1 MNELIDFICWFAFG
15 LIVARIVLYIV
26 NRTLENKIEEVE
38 NIRKKLHKIIH
49 AVKIET
55 YGEMTY
61 WFDAETDQFLAQG
74 RTRDEISD
82 HLKERF
88 KGHIFLINEDTEKGI
103 LAGPD
108 FKLVDEIS
116 TQNIE
121 QILNK

>member
-1 MNELIDFICWFAFG
+1 MSELIDFICWFAFG
-15 LIVARIVLYIV
+15 LIVARVLLYFV
-26 NRTLENKIEEVE
+26 NRNLELKIEEVE

-49 AVKIET
+49 AVKVET
-55 YGEMTY
+55 HGEMTY
-61 WFDAETDQFLAQG
+61 WFDSETDQFLAQG
-74 RTRDEISD
+74 RTRDEISQ

-88 KGHIFLINEDTEKGI
+88 SGHIFLINEDTETGI

-116 TQNIE
+116 TKNIE